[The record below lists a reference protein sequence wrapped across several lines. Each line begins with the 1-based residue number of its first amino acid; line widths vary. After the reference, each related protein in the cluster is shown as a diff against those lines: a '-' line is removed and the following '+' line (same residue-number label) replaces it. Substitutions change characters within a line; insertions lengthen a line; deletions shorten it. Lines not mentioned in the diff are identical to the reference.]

1 MAFGM
6 NLTEVVS
13 MSLRIRLP
21 AIFIVA
27 TVVFASEAAAQWE
40 GQWEKVVAAAK
51 KEGEISIYLNA
62 PAQVRPALTKA
73 FEEKFGIK
81 SYVVTGT
88 GPELSAKIVS
98 EYNAGL
104 HEADVSFQGCS
115 TLITLIGTHGFLTP
129 IEPLLILP
137 EVRDRKAW
145 FGGRLNYDKAGL
157 AFRFINH
164 SLPPVVYNT
173 DLVKGGAP
181 QSYLD
186 LQKPELK
193 KKVLL
198 HDPSILGAGANGL
211 SYLATIWGFAKA
223 KDYLSQLLKTQES
236 AITRNYQQQVE
247 WVGQGKYAVGLWPNP
262 GQVARY
268 LKAGTPIAMTHL
280 KEGFVA
286 SPAFGCLG
294 VPSKPAHPNATAV
307 FVNWFLSRE
316 GQALA
321 VKSYELPSAR
331 LDVPPAG
338 VPKEF
343 VIAPEQKV
351 FVESEEFNGQQEKWI
366 PEWKAVVESAQ
377 R

>member
-1 MAFGM
+1 M
-6 NLTEVVS
+6 TR
-13 MSLRIRLP
+13 LRIFTVLFVAAA
-21 AIFIVA
+21 AILA
-27 TVVFASEAAAQWE
+27 EFAALNAQWE
-40 GQWEKVVAAAK
+40 AQWEKTVAAAK

-81 SYVVTGT
+81 SYVVMGT

-98 EYNAGL
+98 EYTAGL
-104 HEADVSFQGCS
+104 HQADVSFQGCS
-115 TLITLIGTHGFLTP
+115 TLIKLIGTHGFLAP

-137 EVRDRKAW
+137 EVRDGKVW
-145 FGGRLNYDKAGL
+145 FGGRLNYDKAGF

-164 SLPPVVYNT
+164 SLPPIVFNT
-173 DLVKGGAP
+173 DLIKPAALT
-181 QSYLD
+181 SYLD
-186 LQKPELK
+186 LQKAEFK
-193 KKVLL
+193 KKILM
-198 HDPSILGAGANGL
+198 HDPSVLGAGANGL
-211 SYLATIWGFAKA
+211 SYLAAIWGFAKA
-223 KDYLSQLLKTQES
+223 KDYLSYQLKTQES

-247 WVGQGKYAVGLWPNP
+247 WVGQGKYGVGLWPNP

-268 LKAGTPIAMTHL
+268 LKAGAPIAATHL

-294 VPSKPAHPNATAV
+294 VPAKPAHPSAMAV

-321 VKSYELPSAR
+321 VRSYELPSAR
-331 LDVPPAG
+331 LDVPPTG
-338 VPKEF
+338 VLKEF
-343 VIAPEQKV
+343 VITGEQKV
-351 FVESEEFNGQQEKWI
+351 FVESEEFNAQQEKWI

>member
-1 MAFGM
+1 M
-6 NLTEVVS
+6 
-13 MSLRIRLP
+13 IRLRVLLTFFVAAAGIFAISP
-21 AIFIVA
+21 AA
-27 TVVFASEAAAQWE
+27 NGQWEAQWE
-40 GQWEKVVAAAK
+40 KTVAAAK
-51 KEGEISIYLNA
+51 KEGELSIYLNA

-98 EYNAGL
+98 EYGAGL
-104 HEADVSFQGCS
+104 HQADVSFQGCS
-115 TLITLIGTHGFLTP
+115 TLITLIGTHGYLAP
-129 IEPLLILP
+129 IEPLLVMP
-137 EVRDRKAW
+137 EVRDRKVW
-145 FGGRLNYDKAGL
+145 FGGKLNYDKAGL

-173 DLVKGGAP
+173 ELVKAGAI

-186 LQKPELK
+186 LQKTEWK
-193 KKVLL
+193 KKILM

-211 SYLATIWGFAKA
+211 SYLGSLWGFAKA
-223 KDYLSQLLKTQES
+223 KDYLAQQLKVQET
-236 AITRNYQQQVE
+236 AITRNYQQHVE

-268 LKAGTPIAMTHL
+268 LKAGTPVAVTHL

-294 VPSKPAHPNATAV
+294 VVSKPAHPNATAV

-316 GQALA
+316 GQTLA

-331 LDVPPAG
+331 LDVAPTG
-338 VPKEF
+338 VLKEF
-343 VIAPEQKV
+343 VIGAEQKA
-351 FVESEEFNGQQEKWI
+351 FVESEEFNAQQEKWI
-366 PEWKAVVESAQ
+366 PEWKALVESVQ

>member
-1 MAFGM
+1 MIG
-6 NLTEVVS
+6 LRKTTVS
-13 MSLRIRLP
+13 LVTLVCGLML
-21 AIFIVA
+21 VGDGD
-27 TVVFASEAAAQWE
+27 AQWE
-40 GQWEKVVAAAK
+40 AQWEKTVAAAK
-51 KEGEISIYLNA
+51 KEGELSIYLNA

-73 FEEKFGIK
+73 FEEKMAIK

-98 EYNAGL
+98 EYSAGL
-104 HEADVSFQGCS
+104 HQVDVSFQGCS
-115 TLITLIGTHGFLTP
+115 TLITLIGTHGYLAP
-129 IEPLLILP
+129 IEPFLILP
-137 EVRDRKAW
+137 EVRDRKVW
-145 FGGRLNYDKAGL
+145 FGGKLNYDKAGL

-173 DLVKGGAP
+173 DLVKANAI
-181 QSYLD
+181 QSYVD
-186 LQKPELK
+186 LQKPEWK
-193 KKVLL
+193 KKIFM

-211 SYLATIWGFAKA
+211 SYLASIWGFAKA
-223 KDYLSQLLKTQES
+223 KDYLTQQLKVQETS
-236 AITRNYQQQVE
+236 ITRNYQQQVE

-268 LKAGTPIAMTHL
+268 HKAGAPIAVTHL

-294 VPSKPAHPNATAV
+294 VAAKPAHPNATAV

-316 GQALA
+316 GQTLA

-331 LDVPPAG
+331 LDVPPTG
-338 VPKEF
+338 ILKEF
-343 VIAPEQKV
+343 VIAGDQKV
-351 FVESEEFNGQQEKWI
+351 FVESEEFNAQQEKWI
-366 PEWKAVVESAQ
+366 PEWKAIVESVQ

>member
-1 MAFGM
+1 MCGLKLFSTFFA
-6 NLTEVVS
+6 
-13 MSLRIRLP
+13 
-21 AIFIVA
+21 VA
-27 TVVFASEAAAQWE
+27 AGILAGSSTVKAQWE
-40 GQWEKVVAAAK
+40 LQWDKTVAAAK

-98 EYNAGL
+98 EYRAGL
-104 HEADVSFQGCS
+104 YQADVSFQGCS
-115 TLITLIGTHGFLTP
+115 TLIGLIGTHGYLAP
-129 IEPLLILP
+129 IEPLLVLP
-137 EVRDRKAW
+137 EARDRKVW

-164 SLPPVVYNT
+164 SLPPIVYNT
-173 DLVKGGAP
+173 DLVKSGTI

-186 LQKPELK
+186 LQKPEWK
-193 KKVLL
+193 KKIIM
-198 HDPSILGAGANGL
+198 HDPAILGAGANGL
-211 SYLATIWGFAKA
+211 SYLATLWGFAKA
-223 KDYLSQLLKTQES
+223 KDYLAQQLKVQET

-268 LKAGTPIAMTHL
+268 LKAGAPIAVTHL

-286 SPAFGCLG
+286 APAFGCLG
-294 VPSKPAHPNATAV
+294 VVSKPAHPNATTV

-331 LDVPPAG
+331 LDVPATG
-338 VPKEF
+338 ILKEF

-351 FVESEEFNGQQEKWI
+351 FVESEEFNAQQEKWI
-366 PEWKAVVESAQ
+366 PEWKALVESAQ

>member
-1 MAFGM
+1 M
-6 NLTEVVS
+6 TR
-13 MSLRIRLP
+13 LRMFSVLF
-21 AIFIVA
+21 AVA
-27 TVVFASEAAAQWE
+27 AGILAGSSAVKAQWE
-40 GQWEKVVAAAK
+40 ATWEKTVAAAK
-51 KEGEISIYLNA
+51 KEAEISIYLNA
-62 PAQVRPALTKA
+62 PGQVRPALTRA

-98 EYNAGL
+98 EYSAGL
-104 HEADVSFQGCS
+104 YQVDVSFQGCS
-115 TLITLIGTHGFLTP
+115 TLIKLIGTHGFLAP

-137 EVRDRKAW
+137 EVRDRRAW
-145 FGGRLNYDKAGL
+145 FGGRLNYDKAGF

-173 DLVKGGAP
+173 DLVKPGAV

-186 LQKPELK
+186 LQKPEFK
-193 KKVLL
+193 NKVIM
-198 HDPSILGAGANGL
+198 HDPSVLGAGANGL

-223 KDYLSQLLKTQES
+223 KDYLSQQLKDQES
-236 AITRNYQQQVE
+236 AVTRNYQQQVE

-268 LKAGTPIAMTHL
+268 LKAGAPIAVTHV

-294 VPSKPAHPNATAV
+294 VPTKPAHPNATAV

-321 VKSYELPSAR
+321 VKSYQLPSAR
-331 LDVPPAG
+331 LDVPPTG
-338 VPKEF
+338 VIKEF
-343 VIAPEQKV
+343 VIAGEQKV
-351 FVESEEFNGQQEKWI
+351 FVESEEFNAEQEKWI
-366 PEWKAVVESAQ
+366 PEWRAVVESA
-377 R
+377 RR

>member
-1 MAFGM
+1 
-6 NLTEVVS
+6 
-13 MSLRIRLP
+13 MSFLIRGS
-21 AIFIVA
+21 AIFIV
-27 TVVFASEAAAQWE
+27 TVLAFTTEAGAQWE
-40 GQWEKVVAAAK
+40 GQWEKAVTAAK

-115 TLITLIGTHGFLTP
+115 TLIALIGTHGFLTP
-129 IEPLLILP
+129 VEPLLILP

-173 DLVKGGAP
+173 DLVKAGAP

-186 LQKPELK
+186 LQKPEFQK
-193 KKVLL
+193 KILM

-223 KDYLSQLLKTQES
+223 KDYLSQLLKTQE
-236 AITRNYQQQVE
+236 AAVTRNYQQHVE

-268 LKAGTPIAMTHL
+268 LKAGTPIAVTHL

-331 LDVPPAG
+331 LDVPPTG

-351 FVESEEFNGQQEKWI
+351 FVESEEFNAQQEKWI

>member
-1 MAFGM
+1 MAQ
-6 NLTEVVS
+6 S
-13 MSLRIRLP
+13 
-21 AIFIVA
+21 AD
-27 TVVFASEAAAQWE
+27 AQWE
-40 GQWEKVVAAAK
+40 AQWEKTVAAAK

-73 FEEKFGIK
+73 FEDKFGIK

-88 GPELSAKIVS
+88 GPELSGKIVS

-104 HEADVSFQGCS
+104 HQADVSFQGCS
-115 TLITLIGTHGFLTP
+115 TLVSLIGSHGFLAP
-129 IEPLLILP
+129 VEPLLMLP
-137 EVRDRKAW
+137 EVKERKVW
-145 FGGRLNYDKAGL
+145 FGGRLNYDKAGF
-157 AFRFINH
+157 AIRFVNH
-164 SLPPVVYNT
+164 SLPPLVYNT
-173 DLVKGGAP
+173 ELVKPGTI

-186 LQKPELK
+186 LQKPEWK
-193 KKVLL
+193 KKILM
-198 HDPSILGAGANGL
+198 HDPSILGAGSNGL
-211 SYLATIWGFAKA
+211 SYLAFQWGFAKA
-223 KDYLSQLLKTQES
+223 KDFLAQQLKSQET

-268 LKAGTPIAMTHL
+268 LKAGAPIALTHL

-294 VPSKPAHPNATAV
+294 VMTKPAHPNATSV

-331 LDVPPAG
+331 LDVPPTG
-338 VPKEF
+338 VLKEF
-343 VIAPEQKV
+343 VIAPDQKV
-351 FVESEEFNGQQEKWI
+351 FVESEEFNGQQEKWLS
-366 PEWKAVVESAQ
+366 EWKTLVESAQ